1 MEPRK
6 EAKYNSFDA
15 PIPGQSLT
23 DEPGNA
29 AWEHPPQMTNI
40 HEISLFIFKRL
51 TTPKI
56 AEQIILM
63 LQEGVPAEALART
76 VLFGGF
82 TEGKWSVDAA
92 LLIAESVLKMIVAIG
107 MKGGVKS
114 FKLSLEDKTNL
125 NFRRNLADMKNRIE
139 RTAKKITET
148 EEPEE
153 LPEAE
158 TGGLMSRLT
167 EEIM

>member
-1 MEPRK
+1 MEPRV
-6 EAKYNSFDA
+6 EAKYNPFDA
-15 PIPGQSLT
+15 PVPGQSLT
-23 DEPGNA
+23 DTPGNA
-29 AWEHPPQMTNI
+29 PWEHPPQMTDI

-51 TTPKI
+51 TAPRA

-63 LQEGVPAEALART
+63 LQEGVPAEALARV

-82 TEGKWSVDAA
+82 TEGKWNVDSA
-92 LLIAESVLKMIVAIG
+92 LLLAQTVLKIIVAVA

-125 NFRRNLADMKNRIE
+125 DFRRNLADMKNKIE

-148 EEPEE
+148 EVPME
-153 LPEAE
+153 LPESEA
-158 TGGLMSRLT
+158 GGLMSKLT
-167 EEIM
+167 EEI